1 METVQSNTYK
11 VEDQERTT
19 AVFLHLAALLKYVF
33 PFAGIIAQLLIWTSN
48 REKEFVDKNGKR
60 ALNFQLSLLL
70 YKVILFIISV
80 PLVIMLLTEFSFFS
94 SVDEIENV
102 FLLISTSFTAYILG
116 IIFFILLILPIAE
129 LIILIIAAINAN
141 KNKVYK
147 YPLSITF
154 IK

>member
-147 YPLSITF
+147 YPL
-154 IK
+154 

>member
-1 METVQSNTYK
+1 METAQSNTYK

-48 REKEFVDKNGKR
+48 NNKEFIDKNGKQ

-70 YKVILFIISV
+70 YKLIIFIISV
-80 PLVIMLLTEFSFFS
+80 PLVILVITEFSFLS
-94 SVDEIENV
+94 QTTPAENV
-102 FLLISTSFTAYILG
+102 LYMISTSLPAIILGFFLLIY
-116 IIFFILLILPIAE
+116 LILPVAE

-141 KNKVYK
+141 KNKAYK

>member
-1 METVQSNTYK
+1 MEYAQNPTAVAKEQTTV
-11 VEDQERTT
+11 
-19 AVFLHLAALLKYVF
+19 VFLHLAALLKYAF
-33 PFAGIIAQLLIWTSN
+33 PFAGIITQLLIWTSN

-129 LIILIIAAINAN
+129 VIIAIIAAINAAN
-141 KNKVYK
+141 YKVYK
-147 YPLSITF
+147 YPLSISF